1 MDEYSIAATWRC
13 NCTSIFSKRV
23 LYMKVKL
30 KTDTEK
36 IAVKP
41 QPRPLNWLSIVAV
54 ILSVIALSST
64 VYFNKEKI
72 KESYVNMQE

>member
-1 MDEYSIAATWRC
+1 
-13 NCTSIFSKRV
+13 
-23 LYMKVKL
+23 MKVKL